1 MTQKKKEFLP
11 AYLVVGED
19 ELKRTTVLK
28 RLHERISAL
37 GDLNF
42 NYDEFEGA
50 SASGESIVGA
60 CNTIPFAS
68 DLRLVEVKGVEKL
81 PKAASEQ
88 VIEYLQAPSQ
98 STVLA
103 LEAEKLAKNTRLYK
117 AVAALGKSAVIDCT
131 PMKRKELPKTIRSMA
146 VGYGVTFTE
155 GAAHKLVELVG
166 ENTVRLDTEVKKI
179 ATAHRGNDPVNESEV
194 ISLVARTSEVKPWEV
209 TDAFSARDT
218 SKCLLLFQRMPD
230 KSSYAVMPRI
240 VQRIRELIG
249 VQSFLSRGNTSELV
263 RFLKIPEWKVSHYTT
278 WARNFTNNELREAL
292 CLALD
297 TERAMK
303 SSSDPDKYFVD
314 WLLHIFSRR

>member
-1 MTQKKKEFLP
+1 MSQKSQDFLP

-37 GDLNF
+37 GDLSF
-42 NYDEFEGA
+42 NYDEFDGA
-50 SASGESIVGA
+50 SASGDAIVGA

-68 DLRLVEVKGVEKL
+68 DLRLVEVMEAEKL
-81 PKAASEQ
+81 PKAAAEQ
-88 VIEYLQAPSQ
+88 VIEYLLAPSAT
-98 STVLA
+98 TVLA

-117 AVAALGKSAVIDCT
+117 AVAALGKTAVIDCT
-131 PMKRKELPKTIRSMA
+131 PLKRRELPKTIRNMA

-155 GAAHKLVELVG
+155 GAAYKLVELVG

-179 ATAHRGNDPVNESEV
+179 ASAHRGNDPVNESEV

-209 TDAFSARDT
+209 TDAFSARDI
-218 SKCLLLFQRMPD
+218 SKCLLLFQRMPE
-230 KSSYAVMPRI
+230 KSSYSVMPRI

-249 VQSFLSRGNTSELV
+249 VQSFLARGNTSSLS
-263 RFLKIPEWKVSHYTT
+263 RILKIPEWKVSHYTT
-278 WARNFTNNELREAL
+278 WSRNFTDYELREAL

-297 TERAMK
+297 AEQAMK

-314 WLLHIFSRR
+314 WLLRTLRRM